1 MIDRNKLS
9 MRVALSLLASIGFA
23 DISHS
28 HAKPCF
34 ASSAARQFVSRQ
46 GGCPAKKLR
55 VRELVAT
62 DLFNTNPRSGVPLPT
77 RPVTANSVN
86 DSGTTQYPD
95 RKAEEGHGDKGGRE
109 TIPTQLSE
117 SARVSA

>member
-1 MIDRNKLS
+1 MIDREKLS
-9 MRVALSLLASIGFA
+9 VRVALSHLENIAFA

-28 HAKPCF
+28 RAKPCF

-86 DSGTTQYPD
+86 DSGTTQYPS
-95 RKAEEGHGDKGGRE
+95 RKTEEGHGDKGGKANIR
-109 TIPTQLSE
+109 TQLSQ
-117 SARVSA
+117 SARVLA